1 LADALDKAR
10 YRVRQAALECGRDPQ
25 EVQLMLATKAQPA
38 DRIRQAIEL
47 GATLIGENRV
57 QELVAKAPEL
67 AGLPHRTHLIGPL
80 QSNKINAALRHVDC
94 VETVAAPDLALKL
107 SQRCAER
114 PVPLDV
120 MVQVN
125 TSGEPTKSGCQPDQ
139 AADFAALVGS
149 LPGVRLVGFMTV
161 GLFSSDAGAVL
172 DSYLTLRAIRDQVG
186 ASGKAGTA
194 EALELSMG
202 MSADLELAVQA
213 GATIVRLGTAVF
225 GPRPPRQ

>member
-1 LADALDKAR
+1 MGDALDKAR
-10 YRVRQAALECGRDPQ
+10 YRVRQAALKCGRDPQ

-38 DRIRQAIEL
+38 DRVRQAIEL

-57 QELVAKAPEL
+57 QELTAKAPEL
-67 AGLPHRTHLIGPL
+67 VDLPHRTHLIGPL

-125 TSGEPTKSGCQPDQ
+125 TSGEPTKSGCQPGQ
-139 AADFAALVGS
+139 ATELAALVGTM
-149 LPGVRLVGFMTV
+149 PGLRLAGFMTV
-161 GLFSSDAGAVL
+161 GLFSPDAGAVL
-172 DSYLTLRAIRDQVG
+172 DSYLALRAIRDQVV
-186 ASGKAGTA
+186 ASGEAGTD